1 MQKTSAQTSIVF
13 VLFAT
18 GVTAIGGFLFG
29 YDTAVINGANSYLTQ
44 HFALN
49 SAQEGMAGASA
60 ILGCIPGAMFA
71 GFLSD
76 RFGRK
81 RLLFLCALLYAV
93 SGVLSAIPTTFTQFL
108 IARLISGLGIGAS
121 SMICPVYIAEIS
133 PEKWRGRLGSLFQLG
148 IVTGIFL
155 TLFINMLIQNQGGEV
170 WNTASGWRW
179 MLGMEV
185 VPAVIFIGL
194 LFTVPES
201 PRWLAQQ
208 GREEESRNILTKV
221 GGAEHADVQ
230 LGAIR
235 AVLGEEEG
243 SFSELFTPTFFRPLL
258 IAVLLMAFSQFCGI
272 NAIMYYS
279 TSIFETAAA
288 GKAAVARTP
297 AESVSEKAEASP
309 TPRVENLPELANTP
323 NGARAADLEK
333 EAAAQAARKK
343 AAFESSVWI
352 GLINLLFTFLAI
364 GLVDKLG
371 RKPLLIVGTA
381 IQFVALSLVGWMLH
395 THTGGIGLLLCVI
408 AFTAAFAMSMGPIGW
423 ILCSEI
429 FPGKVRGR
437 AMSIASFTV
446 WVSCYAVAQTFPMLK
461 ESPLIGPAKTFWI
474 YAAVSLTCCLFVCLM
489 VPETKGRTLEEI
501 ESYWIHATA
510 KE

>member
-1 MQKTSAQTSIVF
+1 MF

-29 YDTAVINGANSYLTQ
+29 YDTAVINGANSYLKERFHLTTT
-44 HFALN
+44 
-49 SAQEGMAGASA
+49 QEGLAGASA

-81 RLLFLCALLYAV
+81 RMLFLCAVLYAV
-93 SGVLSAIPTTFTQFL
+93 SGVLSAIPTTFWQFF

-155 TLFINMLIQNQGGEV
+155 TLFINMMIQNQGNEV
-170 WNTASGWRW
+170 WNTTIGWRW

-185 VPAVIFIGL
+185 LPAIIFIGL

-208 GREEESRNILTKV
+208 GRGEEARQILEQV
-221 GGAEHADVQ
+221 GGAEHAEIQ
-230 LGAIR
+230 LNAIR
-235 AVLGEEEG
+235 LVLGEEQG
-243 SFSELFTPTFFRPLL
+243 SFSELFTPAFSRPLV
-258 IAVLLMAFSQFCGI
+258 IAVCLMAFSQFCGI

-279 TSIFETAAA
+279 TRIFENAGSSKLEEDKPSLSQSEEKTPEQAERMTDPNREIQPTAEQLQRSKFPAA
-288 GKAAVARTP
+288 
-297 AESVSEKAEASP
+297 
-309 TPRVENLPELANTP
+309 
-323 NGARAADLEK
+323 LEK
-333 EAAAQAARKK
+333 ENAEKAAKKK
-343 AAFESSVWI
+343 AAFEASVWI

-371 RKPLLIVGTA
+371 RKPLLLVGTA
-381 IQFVALSLVGWMLH
+381 IQAAAFGLAGLMLFKH
-395 THTGGIGLLLCVI
+395 SNGLGLLLCISV
-408 AFTAAFAMSMGPIGW
+408 FVAAFAVSMGPIGW

-429 FPGKVRGR
+429 FPGKIRGR
-437 AMSIASFTV
+437 AMSVASFTV
-446 WVSCYAVAQTFPMLK
+446 WISCYIVTQTFPMLADNPK
-461 ESPLIGPAKTFWI
+461 IGPANTIWLF
-474 YAAVSLTCCLFVCLM
+474 AAVSLVSCIFVSLM

-501 ESYWIHATA
+501 ESYWIQTGQSPQ
-510 KE
+510 